1 MSEAPAAKP
10 ITITIENTDRAI
22 IARPQMKLMDDEALK
37 TLMRLV
43 DEAAANKPAV
53 PLVIIDLALVLILP
67 SLALG
72 ALVQMAT
79 KCRAREQ
86 KLKLA
91 GVQPPVRQVF
101 AITRLDRV
109 FQFADSV
116 DAAME

>member
-1 MSEAPAAKP
+1 MSDVPAAKP
-10 ITITIENTDRAI
+10 ITISIENTDRAI
-22 IARPQMKLMDDEALK
+22 IATPQMKLMDDDALK
-37 TLMRLV
+37 ALTRLV
-43 DEAAANKPAV
+43 DEAAANNPAI
-53 PLVIIDLALVLILP
+53 PLVVLDLSRVLILP

-72 ALVQMAT
+72 ALVQMDK

-91 GVQPPVRQVF
+91 GVQPPVRKVF

>member
-1 MSEAPAAKP
+1 MSDAPAAKP
-10 ITITIENTDRAI
+10 VTIENTDRAI
-22 IARPQMKLMDDEALK
+22 IATPQMKLMDDDAIKAL
-37 TLMRLV
+37 TRLV
-43 DEAAANKPAV
+43 DDAAADHPAV
-53 PLVIIDLALVLILP
+53 PLVVLDLSRVLIFP

-72 ALVQMAT
+72 ALVQMAS
-79 KCRAREQ
+79 KCRARAQ

-116 DAAME
+116 DAALE